1 MSNDKTC
8 NICYK
13 KYDNGTSS
21 LKCRQCTNE
30 ICDDCY
36 STIVFNN
43 EMFMP
48 SFILDIQQYDCPFCR
63 YTNTCSTKINN
74 FNTCNKLIKLLIYK
88 MNKNNIMYNS
98 VVNDYNNSII
108 DNNKILNENNDLN
121 NQLKNLRSFNLK
133 ILNEKEELKKQLNN
147 VKLDSELKI
156 KHIEE
161 NKHKLELEYKLKNDK
176 LEKIEN
182 VIKNTKKS
190 TILFNQINQIL
201 NE

>member
-1 MSNDKTC
+1 MSNNKTC
-8 NICYK
+8 DICYK
-13 KYDNGTSS
+13 NYNNTTSS

-36 STIVFNN
+36 SNIVFNKD
-43 EMFMP
+43 MFMP
-48 SFILDIQQYDCPFCR
+48 NFILDIQQYDCPFCR

-88 MNKNNIMYNS
+88 MNKNNIIYNN

-121 NQLKNLRSFNLK
+121 NQLNNLRRFNLK
-133 ILNEKEELKKQLNN
+133 ILNENEDLKNQLNN
-147 VKLDSELKI
+147 LKLDSEIKI
-156 KHIEE
+156 KNIEE
-161 NKHKLELEYKLKNDK
+161 INQSLELEYKPKKDK
-176 LEKIEN
+176 LDKIESI
-182 VIKNTKKS
+182 IKNTKRE
-190 TILFNQINQIL
+190 TVLFNQISFIL